1 MKKGEDYTGVSVIFI
16 CHDGGGNYLLHKRSV
31 NCRDEHN
38 CWDIG
43 GGGLDFGHTIESV
56 LRREIQEE
64 FGCEVLDYETLGFRD
79 VHREHEGKKTHWIA
93 IDHKVLVDRTK
104 VKNNEPHKF
113 DELEWFCLEDF
124 PEPMHSQWPIFLNQ
138 YKDRL

>member
-16 CHDGGGNYLLHKRSV
+16 CHDGEGNYLLHKRSEK
-31 NCRDEHN
+31 CRDEHN

-43 GGGLDFGHTIESV
+43 GGGLDFGDTVEST
-56 LRREIQEE
+56 LRREIKEE
-64 FGCEVLDYETLGFRD
+64 FNCEVLDYETLGYRD

-93 IDHKVLVDRTK
+93 IDHKVLINPDQ

-113 DELEWFCLEDF
+113 NDVKWFRLEDF
-124 PEPMHSQWPIFLNQ
+124 PEPMHSQWPIFLEQ
-138 YKDRL
+138 YRDKL